1 MPLGYKG
8 ARVSDETAFAREV
21 REGLSKQPKA
31 IPAKWI
37 YDERGSK
44 LFEEITELPEYYL
57 TDRERAIFQT
67 HANAIA
73 ACCPSRTALVELGA
87 GSAEKTRLLLE
98 ALVHQQGPTI
108 FRPIDISSKALEM
121 ARTRFQEDEG
131 IEVHPLQAGFVDGLA
146 ELSETSSEARLIAF
160 IGSSIGNMSFSAQ
173 KELLARIRETMDPED
188 RFLLGT
194 DMRKDEETM
203 VQAYDD
209 TRGVTATFTLNV
221 LRRINRELGGRFDL
235 DAFEHEVAFDEEKSA
250 IVTHLVSLRDQS
262 VPIDALEATFDFAE
276 GERVHIEDAYKY
288 TESMID
294 ELVDHAGLVRSE
306 SWYDDEGAFGVH
318 MLQAQE
324 T

>member
-1 MPLGYKG
+1 MPLGDKG

-67 HANAIA
+67 HADAIA

-98 ALVHQQGPTI
+98 ALVARQGPTI

-121 ARTRFQEDEG
+121 ARTRFQEDED

-173 KELLARIRETMDPED
+173 KELLARIRETMGPED

-209 TRGVTATFTLNV
+209 TRGVTAAFTLNV

-235 DAFEHEVAFDEEKSA
+235 DAFAHEVAFDEEKSA

-262 VPIDALEATFDFAE
+262 VPIDALETTFDFAE
-276 GERVHIEDAYKY
+276 GKRVHIEDAYKY

-294 ELVDHAGLVRSE
+294 ELVDHADLARIE

-318 MLQAQE
+318 MMQAQGA
-324 T
+324 